1 MFKLNGEHGEVVTLL
16 GIAYELVHGIGH
28 SLNQLLWRA
37 IEICDD
43 VGDALHAEKFVGSI
57 LGLRQSVSIEEEGR
71 VGCYHGFLFGECHVG
86 HRTNRKIRI
95 AGQQGSIDVRSVVTG
110 VTVAQ
115 VTCGQIEH
123 ANKQCDEHI
132 IVVALADVHIH
143 GLHDM
148 TRLCGVG

>member
-71 VGCYHGFLFGECHVG
+71 VGCYHGFLFNKSPKAQNFRG
-86 HRTNRKIRI
+86 RNI
-95 AGQQGSIDVRSVVTG
+95 ATYSEKQRYDRRRS
-110 VTVAQ
+110 A
-115 VTCGQIEH
+115 
-123 ANKQCDEHI
+123 
-132 IVVALADVHIH
+132 
-143 GLHDM
+143 
-148 TRLCGVG
+148 